1 LSHGNCRALNPDA
14 PRTSTD
20 EAIRELAKR
29 GGVMGIT
36 CIAFMVKGSEPV
48 TIDDVIDHFDH
59 VRDLVGIEHVAIGS
73 DAGIESND
81 LGAPQML
88 KDMLAKA
95 DRRYRVHGSREVVSG
110 LAGQKRVYDLTA
122 AFVRRGYTD
131 EHIRLVLGQNW
142 RRVLGEI
149 WHA

>member
-1 LSHGNCRALNPDA
+1 VS
-14 PRTSTD
+14 
-20 EAIRELAKR
+20 EATL
-29 GGVMGIT
+29 
-36 CIAFMVKGSEPV
+36 
-48 TIDDVIDHFDH
+48 
-59 VRDLVGIEHVAIGS
+59 GS

-81 LGAPQML
+81 LGAPQIL
-88 KDMLAKA
+88 KDMLVKA
-95 DRRYRVHGSREVVSG
+95 DRRYHVHGTHEVVSG
-110 LAGQKRVYDLTA
+110 LEGQKRMYDLTS